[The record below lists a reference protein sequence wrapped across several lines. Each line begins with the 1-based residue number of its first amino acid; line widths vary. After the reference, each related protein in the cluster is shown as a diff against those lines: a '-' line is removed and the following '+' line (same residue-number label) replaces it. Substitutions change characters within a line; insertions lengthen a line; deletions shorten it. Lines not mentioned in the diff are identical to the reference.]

1 MPMSQAAL
9 IFSLFGHERLAE
21 AVANACGAPRGRLE
35 LRSFPDTETYLRYL
49 DDVAGR
55 DVVLFANLA
64 RPDARIPALFFAA
77 ATARELGARRVT
89 LVAPYLAYM
98 RQDHRFRS
106 GEAVTSR
113 IFADWVSTHFDAL
126 VTVDPHLHRYAR
138 LAEIYR
144 IPATAVASAPAIA
157 TWLRTAVERPVVI
170 GPDSE
175 SEQWVAAVAR
185 AAEVPWCI
193 ARKTRNGD
201 RDVAIDMPDLAS
213 WRAHTP
219 VIIDDIISSGRTMLE
234 TVRAVRAAGL
244 AAPVCVG
251 VHAVF
256 ADDADRALVDAG
268 AREVI
273 TCDTL
278 EHATNRIRIAPLLAA
293 ALRG

>member
-1 MPMSQAAL
+1 MSQAAL
-9 IFSLFGHERLAE
+9 LFSLFGHERLAD
-21 AVANACGAPRGRLE
+21 AVGADCGALRGRLE
-35 LRSFPDTETYLRYL
+35 LRAFPDAETYLRYV

-64 RPDARIPALFFAA
+64 RPDARIPPLIFAA

-113 IFADWVSTHFDAL
+113 LFADWISTYFDAL
-126 VTVDPHLHRYAR
+126 VTVDPHLHRHAR
-138 LAEIYR
+138 LSDVYR
-144 IPATAVASAPAIA
+144 IPSTTVASAPAIA
-157 TWLRTAVERPVVI
+157 AWLRHAVERPVVI

-185 AAEVPWCI
+185 TAEVPWCI
-193 ARKTRNGD
+193 ATKTRNGD
-201 RDVAIDMPDLAS
+201 RDVAVDMPDLAR

-219 VIIDDIISSGRTMLE
+219 VIVDDIISSGRTMLE
-234 TVRAVRAAGL
+234 AVRAVLAAGL
-244 AAPVCVG
+244 PAPVCVG

-256 ADDADRALVDAG
+256 ADAADRTLIEAG
-268 AREVI
+268 ARAVI

-278 EHATNRIRIAPLLAA
+278 EHPTNRITIAPLLAA
-293 ALRG
+293 ALRT

>member
-1 MPMSQAAL
+1 MSMSQAAL
-9 IFSLFGHERLAE
+9 FFSLFGHERLAE

-35 LRSFPDTETYLRYL
+35 LRSFPDAETYLRYL

-55 DVVLFANLA
+55 DVVLCANLA
-64 RPDARIPALFFAA
+64 RPDAHIPALFFAA

-98 RQDHRFRS
+98 RQDHRFRN

-126 VTVDPHLHRYAR
+126 VTVDPHLHRHTR

-144 IPATAVASAPAIA
+144 IPTTAVASAPAIA
-157 TWLRTAVERPVVI
+157 AWLRTAVERPVVI

-185 AAEVPWCI
+185 VAEVPWCI

-219 VIIDDIISSGRTMLE
+219 VIVDDIISSGRTMLE
-234 TVRAVRAAGL
+234 AVRAVRAAGL

-256 ADDADRALVDAG
+256 ADDAERALVEAG